1 MRRVL
6 AIALLTVIN
15 LLLIAPAFTATGEAQ
30 LPLCCRA
37 NGIHKCSMR
46 HASGPS
52 FSKIGEK
59 CPFAPAPGS
68 LGVSSHVM
76 LFHPVRAGFGSMVS
90 QPNAPAQAETLA
102 RISLSRTRQE
112 RGPPSLL
119 LL

>member
-1 MRRVL
+1 VRRAL
-6 AIALLTVIN
+6 AIALLIVIN
-15 LLLIAPAFTATGEAQ
+15 LLLIAPAFAATGEAQ

-37 NGIHKCSMR
+37 NGKHKCSMQG
-46 HASGPS
+46 ASGPS

-59 CPFAPAPGS
+59 CPFAPAGG
-68 LGVSSHVM
+68 LGVSSHVI
-76 LFHPVRAGFGSMVS
+76 LFHPVRARFASILS

-112 RGPPSLL
+112 RGPPALL